1 MPSASPSPRK
11 LGSAGRSHI
20 RRDMGLV
27 TAAPP
32 SPSLPSPGSA
42 HCWETRLL
50 TAGPKPCRAT
60 LPAPRSASFQARC
73 GRHPPPPSSHG
84 LFSSMAATPPR
95 MFFLRP
101 RGLCAAVTSCG
112 PAAVLLPGAPS
123 RAAPLQPRSSPG
135 SCGLCLGFPL
145 PHPPSSCSSFAA
157 VLSQDALPAAPARSP
172 VSCPFRLFLEC
183 KCPKCRQPRRSRSCS
198 AHIPCTRSGR
208 TGHCPRVGAG
218 LQVGLAVPMQREA
231 CCVSALDI
239 HGGPSPCPHTRTA
252 SLLPVSSPSHIVRG
266 LTA

>member
-11 LGSAGRSHI
+11 LGSGGPSLLLQDLA
-20 RRDMGLV
+20 LL
-27 TAAPP
+27 TASPL

-145 PHPPSSCSSFAA
+145 PHPPSSCGRRLAWTWRSPGGRGLAWASVPLVFCAEMKG
-157 VLSQDALPAAPARSP
+157 ALMLCLQRLLQVYPSVIKVSP
-172 VSCPFRLFLEC
+172 VSMAGRLAA
-183 KCPKCRQPRRSRSCS
+183 RNRS
-198 AHIPCTRSGR
+198 
-208 TGHCPRVGAG
+208 
-218 LQVGLAVPMQREA
+218 
-231 CCVSALDI
+231 D
-239 HGGPSPCPHTRTA
+239 
-252 SLLPVSSPSHIVRG
+252 
-266 LTA
+266 